1 MGSIYYAQGVMS
13 GYGGYI
19 FGKNSEGSFNA
30 EDIGLNNDGAVE
42 AAQYIEQFY
51 KSGVFP
57 KGIIGEQRYKHIRF
71 FIYRR

>member
-1 MGSIYYAQGVMS
+1 MGSNILRS
-13 GYGGYI
+13 RGYEWIGGYI

-51 KSGVFP
+51 KKWSIP
-57 KGIIGEQRYKHIRF
+57 KRY
-71 FIYRR
+71 YR